1 MYSEV
6 NATGTPMPDT
16 KVPSAQVWGYGFL
29 FVTIINMSAF
39 GGVWIIPLM
48 DKKIYKKVIMFLV
61 SLAVGTLTGNALLSL
76 IPESQGIFLDEAG
89 HDFIWKNM
97 VVLGGIY
104 LFFNTER
111 ILKIIA
117 SRRRD
122 RARSKSDVSQQSS
135 VQVTAMHNLD
145 SNPDRIG
152 YKFTSPTEAMAMTD
166 ARERG
171 EAARAKTASQEALE
185 EGRGLLYSTPSG
197 DDSQISS
204 LSAICIK
211 NTENDEPKPDS
222 ILTNHN
228 GNGNHNKHNGHAH
241 GNGDHAHGNGDHHGH
256 SHAQIYD
263 GNNMIATVAY
273 MIIFG
278 DGLHNFIDGLAI
290 GASFTNSVYQGISTS
305 VAVICEEFP
314 HELGDFAILLNSGMT
329 VKQAVLANF
338 LSACTCYVGLIF
350 GIILGENFHASEWIF
365 ALAGG
370 MFLYISLVDMLPEIN
385 NVGGGDPHHEDQRS
399 IQIFLIQN
407 AGLLS
412 GFGLMLILALYAG
425 QIQV

>member
-1 MYSEV
+1 MIDEANST
-6 NATGTPMPDT
+6 ATSLPGT

-29 FVTIINMSAF
+29 FVTIINMGAF
-39 GGVWIIPLM
+39 AGVWVIPLM
-48 DKKIYKKVIMFLV
+48 DKRMYKNVIMYLV
-61 SLAVGTLTGNALLSL
+61 SLAVGTLAGNALLSL

-111 ILKIIA
+111 LLKIIA
-117 SRRRD
+117 SRRR
-122 RARSKSDVSQQSS
+122 ARSRSSSDISRRSGMV
-135 VQVTAMHNLD
+135 VTAMHNLD

-166 ARERG
+166 AKDLEAEREK
-171 EAARAKTASQEALE
+171 RASREALE
-185 EGRGLLYSTPSG
+185 EGNGLLYSTPSG
-197 DDSQISS
+197 DDKKASS
-204 LSAICIK
+204 LRDVYLRSNEK
-211 NTENDEPKPDS
+211 DNLRPDS
-222 ILTNHN
+222 NLTNHH
-228 GNGNHNKHNGHAH
+228 GKPNGHTH
-241 GNGDHAHGNGDHHGH
+241 GNGSHHGH

-263 GNNMIATVAY
+263 GTNMIATVAY

-338 LSACTCYVGLIF
+338 LSACTCYLGLIF
-350 GIILGENFHASEWIF
+350 GIVLGENFHASEWIF

-385 NVGGGDPHHEDQRS
+385 NVGGGDPTDEDQRS
-399 IQIFLIQN
+399 FRIFFIQN

-412 GFGLMLILALYAG
+412 GFGLMLILALFAG

>member
-1 MYSEV
+1 MIDQANST
-6 NATGTPMPDT
+6 ATSLPGT

-29 FVTIINMSAF
+29 FVTIINMGAF
-39 GGVWIIPLM
+39 AGVWIIPLM
-48 DKKIYKKVIMFLV
+48 DKRMYKNVIMYLV
-61 SLAVGTLTGNALLSL
+61 SLAVGTLAGNALLSL

-111 ILKIIA
+111 LLKIIA
-117 SRRRD
+117 SRRR
-122 RARSKSDVSQQSS
+122 ARSRSSSDLSRRSGMV
-135 VQVTAMHNLD
+135 VTAMHNLD

-152 YKFTSPTEAMAMTD
+152 YKFTSPTEALAMTD
-166 ARERG
+166 AKDLEAEREK
-171 EAARAKTASQEALE
+171 RASREALE
-185 EGRGLLYSTPSG
+185 EGNGLLYSTPSG
-197 DDSQISS
+197 DDKKASS
-204 LSAICIK
+204 LRDVYLSSNEK
-211 NTENDEPKPDS
+211 DNLRPDS
-222 ILTNHN
+222 NLTNHH
-228 GNGNHNKHNGHAH
+228 GNGHHGKPNGHAH
-241 GNGDHAHGNGDHHGH
+241 GNGSHHGH
-256 SHAQIYD
+256 SHAPIYD
-263 GNNMIATVAY
+263 GSNMIATVAY

-338 LSACTCYVGLIF
+338 LSACTCYLGLIF
-350 GIILGENFHASEWIF
+350 GIVLGENFHASEWIF

-385 NVGGGDPHHEDQRS
+385 NVGGGDPTDEDQRS
-399 IQIFLIQN
+399 FRIFFIQN

-412 GFGLMLILALYAG
+412 GFGLMLILALFAG

>member
-171 EAARAKTASQEALE
+171 EAARAKTASQEERARSKSDVSQQSSIQVTAMHNLDSNPDRIGYKFTSPTE
-185 EGRGLLYSTPSG
+185 AMGMTDARERGEAARAKTASQETQYHFISLIT
-197 DDSQISS
+197 QISS

-314 HELGDFAILLNSGMT
+314 HELG
-329 VKQAVLANF
+329 K
-338 LSACTCYVGLIF
+338 
-350 GIILGENFHASEWIF
+350 
-365 ALAGG
+365 
-370 MFLYISLVDMLPEIN
+370 
-385 NVGGGDPHHEDQRS
+385 
-399 IQIFLIQN
+399 
-407 AGLLS
+407 
-412 GFGLMLILALYAG
+412 
-425 QIQV
+425 